1 MDPQDFFDGW
11 SGLLRVVVVGSLAY
25 AALVLILRVTGK
37 RTLSKMNAFDLI
49 VTVALGSTLATVLLS
64 RDVALAEGVT
74 ALLLLCLLQYAV
86 TFLSVRSSAFQDFVK
101 ARPTLIFHRGRY
113 LEDAMRK
120 ERVTREEILA
130 ALRSQGRTD
139 AGSVDA
145 VVLETDGSLTV
156 MGSAGKGSQPLAP
169 VEGWTEARR

>member
-1 MDPQDFFDGW
+1 
-11 SGLLRVVVVGSLAY
+11 VGSLAY

-37 RTLSKMNAFDLI
+37 RTLSKMNAFDLV

-120 ERVTREEILA
+120 ERVTREEDSRRAPL
-130 ALRSQGRTD
+130 
-139 AGSVDA
+139 AGSHRRGIGRCGGAGDRRFA
-145 VVLETDGSLTV
+145 DRDGIGGEGLPAAGPCRRLDGGAA
-156 MGSAGKGSQPLAP
+156 MKPRARSATKQKA
-169 VEGWTEARR
+169 ERC